1 MLILASPGRIPLCVI
16 NGIDE
21 QSVSF
26 VKRSNNTHTLSFD
39 VHKYIDG
46 ELTNG
51 YQWIEEQMELYYDGI
66 WFNINYPPSVE
77 FDSYDEIKTVTAESD
92 EIKLQQYML
101 TDFAINMGVA
111 HSYEYMYKQE
121 HDPDS
126 DQYYQVK
133 FYNKEEPELSL
144 LHIILEHAAVPG
156 WKIGYVDDITVNS
169 SDEKTF
175 LPDEICYFDIEE
187 QSVYSLLTQEIA
199 TTCRCVFEFDT
210 KNMLINAY
218 RAESLGKDTNVLL
231 DFQNIQNSI
240 SISRDNALVTVF
252 DVKGDS
258 DIDISYVNPVG
269 DSKIIDLS
277 YYCKEPYMS
286 KELAEK
292 YKAWTT
298 LRDSFVEPYYTL
310 TLEYHKLQDK
320 ISELTD
326 RVPTDSAVNDW
337 STTSVEDLQEAY
349 NSNIAIIKALEN
361 KFQGVDGE
369 LDYEALKAS
378 EDWSLYESIQN
389 YTIPAIVT
397 ALQSKK
403 SAPNGT
409 TDYGSGNY
417 IKNPVPVSY
426 GTTWQKVGVGTF
438 SCERLS
444 QPPDYGMTSGAKIV
458 SNENAGIKQKEVGTS
473 KDTTY
478 CISVYVKPTT
488 DAVIQIIHQ
497 DSSLPETSITH
508 DFNVAADMWQ
518 RVYCSFKAG
527 TELTDVTFMVK
538 GDADVTFTGM
548 QMELGDTPK
557 LFSCYIYGDTELKSY
572 ETDWELYGVDEL
584 EAKLVV
590 YQNNVDIMT
599 SNGYSIPWSSQSS
612 YDEVYHTQLYQKYL
626 DYAKL
631 LKDCQTALDERIA
644 ERSPYEEQAADIN
657 QKRAEINQK
666 LQFENFGSSQD
677 QYGSFT
683 ENELFTINSL
693 KNQQTYTNSNIVSTS
708 LTTMEDIVYIEKEL
722 YDDAMDRLYVESHPQ
737 YTYSDSVDNVLALP
751 EFKEFHGELDI
762 NNFVRIAIDD
772 SDTYVKLRV
781 IEITSNPFTNENDLQ
796 IVFSNMTNY
805 RSKRDDLAYLIDETA
820 NASSKG
826 QIVGNTESD
835 VTNYILTPE
844 VITKIFSSSLFQS
857 SLNGATVGSSGSG
870 GNFNAEKIIAELVKA
885 DEGVFGKITSDTGFF
900 KYIDSEIINSS
911 QLFSEVATINK
922 LLTGQIEADEG
933 HFIKLTAKTT
943 IVDEEFVTNSIAKYI
958 SVADL
963 KAGNIIVSDKMKI
976 ISENGR
982 LIMDGQT
989 LQITG
994 KDSSGNE
1001 YVGIQLGYDTS
1012 STPSLI
1018 LRDENGALLLTPK
1031 GITENAIADGLIK
1044 NEMVAESTLEE
1055 DKMAFSVA
1063 KANDDGTVDIGTIVK
1078 DGKDFAQIYTT
1089 FYEDTVKQYS
1099 KIEQNSGILKLLV
1112 TDIENTSSLE
1122 LTPGAINAFTSQ
1134 FIVKDQDGNAV
1145 IIEKGQIKANAI
1157 TTPMLSTDAVKSS
1170 NYSYSSGN
1178 FSNSGTFL
1186 NLSDGSVISKNF
1198 AIDSS
1203 GNAYFNGNGTFSGTI
1218 HASSGDFIG
1227 DIKSGTTITCGDY
1240 FSVNADGA
1248 LTAKSGTIGG
1258 WTITNNAIYNGATSM
1273 ATDDTNTPG
1282 TYIFA
1287 GTGINSGILNYNS
1300 ADQYTLLQNGKLEAF
1315 GASIKG
1321 DIVATS
1327 ITANQTYSMYFD
1339 DTKNSS
1345 VIIGGYGWS
1354 DNNFDGERGLVIG
1367 TALENHSGGWA
1378 LIDGMPGI
1386 EIYKN
1391 NDFDIM
1397 SYIAIR
1403 SNEIHFTPFSYAS
1416 NGASGLLHGSH
1427 FDANFYSLNTTEDI
1441 SVGKDLYVDGTA
1453 TFGGVKELVCNGTLD
1468 VAKAATFSKTITSTG
1483 SITTSGNLIINNMKH
1498 LYGYDTEGTRHI
1510 IAMLN
1515 AKDNVQI
1522 GGTGLGTGV
1531 TFYGGSICNSIRRDD
1546 NPEEEYTGGTWRVR
1560 TYEKTEDLTP
1570 VADLDSGEDLIEDD
1584 EKDYES
1590 KSQIVFS
1597 GNTGGYYFQVPAAY
1611 TRTTSNAANMYVAS
1625 SGTFYRSTSASKYK
1639 LNIKEINED
1648 DCYAYNSLKLSP
1660 MQWND
1665 KASTEQYAK
1674 YLTQKGRIATE
1685 KEEDNLSTIK
1695 SIESQYG
1702 LIAEHLEKA
1711 GLSKYC
1717 QYEVDDKGNK
1727 SLEGIMYDRLATL
1740 NIPISRDLVF
1750 AMQIIIPAI
1759 ISMVSNEK
1767 DKDKLRTLLRRFESV
1782 KEENIITQ

>member
-1 MLILASPGRIPLCVI
+1 MLILASPGRNPLCVI

-51 YQWIEEQMELYYDGI
+51 YHWVEEQMELYYDGI
-66 WFNINYPPSVE
+66 WFNINYPPSVA
-77 FDSYDEIKTVTAESD
+77 FDSYDEIKSVTAESD

-126 DQYYQVK
+126 DKYYQVK
-133 FYNKEEPELSL
+133 FYNEKEPELSL
-144 LHIILEHAAVPG
+144 LHIILKHAAVPG
-156 WKIGYVDDITVNS
+156 WQIGYVDDITVNS
-169 SDEKTF
+169 SDGKTF

-187 QSVYSLLTQEIA
+187 QSVYSLLTQEVA

-218 RAESLGKDTNVLL
+218 RVESLGKDTNVLL

-240 SISRDNALVTVF
+240 NISRDNALVTVF
-252 DVKGDS
+252 DVQGDS
-258 DIDISYVNPVG
+258 GIDISYVNPVG

-298 LRDSFVEPYYTL
+298 LRDSSVEPYYTL

-320 ISELTD
+320 ISEITD

-337 STTSVEDLQEAY
+337 STASVEDLQEAY
-349 NSNIAIIKALEN
+349 NANIAIIKALEN
-361 KFQGVDGE
+361 KFQGADGE

-403 SAPNGT
+403 SVPNGT

-417 IKNPVPVSY
+417 LKNPVPVSY
-426 GTTWQKVGVGTF
+426 GTTWQKVGDGTF
-438 SCERLS
+438 SCRRLT

-458 SNENAGIKQKEVGTS
+458 STKNAGIKQKEAKTS

-478 CISVYVKPTT
+478 CISVYVRPTT
-488 DAVIQIIHQ
+488 DAVVQIIHQ
-497 DSSLPETSITH
+497 DSSLPKTSVTH
-508 DFNVAADMWQ
+508 DFNVVANMWQ

-527 TELTDVTFMVK
+527 SELTDVTFRVK
-538 GDADVTFTGM
+538 GKANVTFTGM
-548 QMELGDTPK
+548 QMELGDMPK

-572 ETDWELYGVDEL
+572 ETDWDLYGVDEL

-599 SNGYSIPWSSQSS
+599 ANGYSTPWSSQSS
-612 YDEVYHTQLYQKYL
+612 YDEIYHTQLHQKYL
-626 DYAKL
+626 DYAQL
-631 LKDCQTALDERIA
+631 LKDCQAALDERLA
-644 ERSPYEEQAADIN
+644 ERKPYEEQAATIN

-666 LQFENFGSSQD
+666 LQFENFGSSQE
-677 QYGSFT
+677 QYESFT

-693 KNQQTYTNSNIVSTS
+693 KNQQTYTNPNIVSTS

-751 EFKEFHGELDI
+751 EFAEFHGELDI
-762 NNFVRIAIDD
+762 NNFIRIAIDD

-805 RSKRDDLAYLIDETA
+805 RAKRDDLAYLIDNTA

-870 GNFNAEKIIAELVKA
+870 GNFNADKIITELVKA
-885 DEGVFGKITSDTGFF
+885 DEGDFDKITSDTGFF
-900 KYIDSEIINSS
+900 KYIDTNIINSS
-911 QLFSEVATINK
+911 QLFTEVATINK
-922 LLTGQIEADEG
+922 LLAGTIEADSG
-933 HFIKLTAKTT
+933 KFIYLSANTVKF
-943 IVDEEFVTNSIAKYI
+943 DESFVTTEIASRI
-958 SVADL
+958 TVADL
-963 KAGNIIVSDKMKI
+963 KAGDIIVSDKVKI

-994 KDSSGNE
+994 KDSNGNE
-1001 YVGIQLGYDTS
+1001 YVGIQLGYDAS

-1044 NEMVAESTLEE
+1044 NEMVADSTLAE

-1063 KANDDGTVDIGTIVK
+1063 KANEDGTVDIRTVVK
-1078 DGKDFAQIYTT
+1078 DGKDFSQIYAT
-1089 FYEDTVKQYS
+1089 FYEDALKQYS

-1112 TDIENTSSLE
+1112 TDTENTSSLE

-1157 TTPMLSTDAVKSS
+1157 TTPMLSTDAIKSS
-1170 NYSYSSGN
+1170 NYDYSSGN
-1178 FSNSGTFL
+1178 FSNAGTFL
-1186 NLSDGSVISKNF
+1186 NLSDGSIISKNF
-1198 AIDSS
+1198 AIDAS
-1203 GNAYFNGNGTFSGTI
+1203 GNAYFNGNGTFSGTVT
-1218 HASSGDFIG
+1218 S
-1227 DIKSGTTITCGDY
+1227 
-1240 FSVNADGA
+1240 
-1248 LTAKSGTIGG
+1248 KSGTIGG
-1258 WTITNNAIYNGATSM
+1258 WTITNNAIYNGAISM
-1273 ATDDTNTPG
+1273 ATDNTNKPG

-1287 GTGINSGILNYNS
+1287 GSGTNSGILNYNS
-1300 ADQYTLLQNGKLEAF
+1300 PKQYTLLQNGKLEAF
-1315 GASIKG
+1315 GANIKG

-1327 ITANQTYSMYFD
+1327 ITANQTYSLYVND
-1339 DTKNSS
+1339 DQKPSI
-1345 VIIGGYGWS
+1345 IIGSDGWKDEGDGYS
-1354 DNNFDGERGLVIG
+1354 SKSLMIG
-1367 TALENHSGGWA
+1367 TSLQNYGGGYDFESGT
-1378 LIDGMPGI
+1378 PGI
-1386 EIYKN
+1386 QFYVNTYGSNSISLHA
-1391 NDFDIM
+1391 DQIDILART
-1397 SYIAIR
+1397 S
-1403 SNEIHFTPFSYAS
+1403 
-1416 NGASGLLHGSH
+1416 
-1427 FDANFYSLNTTEDI
+1427 
-1441 SVGKDLYVDGTA
+1441 GTA
-1453 TFGGVKELVCNGTLD
+1453 WLAASTC
-1468 VAKAATFSKTITSTG
+1468 VADFQHLN
-1483 SITTSGNLIINNMKH
+1483 TSGNVNCGANLNVGKNIFTSGITNVDEFDSATKGCMIGTSGTISTHGDLVIDNYKH
-1498 LYGYDTEGTRHI
+1498 LYSYDTNGNKRLVI
-1510 IAMLN
+1510 MMN
-1515 AKDNVQI
+1515 KKDNVQV
-1522 GGTGLGTGV
+1522 GGTALNTGV
-1531 TFYGGSICNSIRRDD
+1531 TIYGSSISNSIQMDGD
-1546 NPEEEYTGGTWRVR
+1546 AEGGYTGGTWKVR
-1560 TYEKTEDLTP
+1560 TYTRIDTDTAAYSSRALDVTDEVIDDEVITDE
-1570 VADLDSGEDLIEDD
+1570 DSGIQYKIKNQL
-1584 EKDYES
+1584 
-1590 KSQIVFS
+1590 VFS
-1597 GNTGGYYFQVPAAY
+1597 GNSSGYYFQVPAAY
-1611 TRTTSNAANMYVAS
+1611 DRTTSNAANLYITKA
-1625 SGTFYRSTSASKYK
+1625 GTLQRSTSASKYK

-1648 DCYAYNSLKLSP
+1648 DSYAYNFLKLSP

-1665 KASTEQYAK
+1665 KSATEQYAN
-1674 YLTQKGRIATE
+1674 YLSREYT
-1685 KEEDNLSTIK
+1685 KEDKKNELQTIE

-1711 GLSKYC
+1711 GLEKYC
-1717 QYEVDDKGNK
+1717 QYDIDDNGKK
-1727 SLEGIMYDRLATL
+1727 TLEGIMYDRLATL

-1750 AMQIIIPAI
+1750 AMQIIVPAI
-1759 ISMVSNEK
+1759 ISMVSDEK
-1767 DKDKLRTLLRRFESV
+1767 DKEKLRTLLRRFDSV
-1782 KEENIITQ
+1782 KEEDIITQ